1 MKKLIKVKPMFNRI
15 ITTMNTY
22 TEDQY
27 IGGIIDTNKAK
38 GSLKEYQ
45 TVVAVGTTIRD
56 IKVGDVVCIDPTRY
70 MITKHNEGSLKGGI
84 ISDNMTVGY
93 KFNTIELNGESC
105 LMLYDQDITFI
116 IEESEEVKDSTIV
129 APDKPNIIV

>member
-1 MKKLIKVKPMFNRI
+1 
-15 ITTMNTY
+15 
-22 TEDQY
+22 
-27 IGGIIDTNKAK
+27 
-38 GSLKEYQ
+38 
-45 TVVAVGTTIRD
+45 
-56 IKVGDVVCIDPTRY
+56 

>member
-70 MITKHNEGSLKGGI
+70 MVTKHNEGSLKGGI
-84 ISDNMTVGY
+84 ISDNMTIGY